1 MARSSAAAEGGSAC
15 PPWLGIRG
23 TRDEQDSYKPNW
35 MRSGRVLLYHCRHE
49 ADGQMSAQLVV
60 VDDEVRARHKPATLE
75 EAGWDR
81 SRDWTVDETRCSV
94 LQPGQG

>member
-1 MARSSAAAEGGSAC
+1 
-15 PPWLGIRG
+15 
-23 TRDEQDSYKPNW
+23 
-35 MRSGRVLLYHCRHE
+35 
-49 ADGQMSAQLVV
+49 MSAQLVV